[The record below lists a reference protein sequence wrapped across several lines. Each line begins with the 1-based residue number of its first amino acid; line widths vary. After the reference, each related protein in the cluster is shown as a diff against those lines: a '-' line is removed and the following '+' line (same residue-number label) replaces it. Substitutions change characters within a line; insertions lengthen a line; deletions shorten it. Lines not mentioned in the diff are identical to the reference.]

1 MSNFPPSASLGRD
14 FAAGTGDERFLDFT
28 VPDTVVPLKKEGSIP
43 HIYIINMLYLEIPKS
58 VLKYHIL
65 YIHVQNKFN
74 TQKKYFLKRCF
85 GVPFFFESFCDCDGL
100 SPHNHG

>member
-58 VLKYHIL
+58 VLIS
-65 YIHVQNKFN
+65 YIIYMYKIH
-74 TQKKYFLKRCF
+74 KKYIF
-85 GVPFFFESFCDCDGL
+85 
-100 SPHNHG
+100 